1 MAGNIYPVTSSD
13 LSAVINNIESYSC
26 YNDSEKLIE
35 NLADELKKSLEKGVK
50 YL

>member
-1 MAGNIYPVTSSD
+1 MAGNIYPVTSNN
-13 LSAVINNIESYSC
+13 LSAAINNIESYSC

-35 NLADELKKSLEKGVK
+35 NLADELNVYLKKGVK